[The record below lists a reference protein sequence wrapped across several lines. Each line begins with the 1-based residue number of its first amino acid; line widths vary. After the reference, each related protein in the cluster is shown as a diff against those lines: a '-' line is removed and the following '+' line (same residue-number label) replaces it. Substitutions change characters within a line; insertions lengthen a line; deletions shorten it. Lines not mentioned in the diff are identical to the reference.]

1 MGGANSGAWTISYST
16 AFFER
21 EEDLL
26 RAARETRLRGVEV
39 EDVYT
44 PYAIHGMEEAAGMRP
59 SRLPAVSLIAGIA
72 GLVFALIMQIWTSAV
87 DWPLNIGGKP
97 FNSLPAFIP
106 ITFELT
112 VLFSGIASL
121 VALFI
126 KGRLWFENRR
136 RAIERVTDDRFVL
149 VLKQS
154 DASIDPRRLRDLLRR
169 LGAVEVIEG
178 ELPA

>member
-1 MGGANSGAWTISYST
+1 MDGANSGAWTVSYST

-26 RAARETRLRGVEV
+26 TATREARLRGVEV

-44 PYAIHGMEEAAGMRP
+44 PYAIHGMEEAAGIRP
-59 SRLPAVSLIAGIA
+59 SRLTAVSLIAGIT
-72 GLVFALIMQIWTSAV
+72 GLTLGLIMQIWTSAV

-97 FNSLPAFIP
+97 FNSIP
-106 ITFELT
+106 VFVPVTFELT
-112 VLFSGIASL
+112 VLFSGVISL

-126 KGRLWFENRR
+126 KGRLWLGNRR
-136 RAIERVTDDRFVL
+136 RAIRRVTDDRFVL

-169 LGAVEVIEG
+169 LGAVEVVEG